1 METKNRLS
9 YSELV
14 KSQLAYFNTNVTKDV
29 NFRIKQLKKFSSVLK
44 ANEKLL
50 DEAIYKDFKKSS
62 FENYLTE
69 LSLVY
74 HEINL
79 AVKNLKKWSKKK
91 KVATSMAMIP
101 GSSYI
106 IPEPLGVTLT
116 IGAWNY
122 PFQLSLAPVVAA
134 LAAGNTAI
142 IKPSEL
148 ALNSSNAMAKIIN
161 ENFADEY
168 LHVVEGGVKE
178 TTELLKQKFDKIFY
192 TGSVGVGK
200 IIMRAA
206 SEHLTPVTLELGGKS
221 PAFVFNDTKLKIA
234 AKRLVWAKFLNGG
247 QTCVAPDYLL
257 VEKGIKQKLI
267 SEIEKQIIEILGT
280 NPKDSEAFVR
290 IINPR
295 HYNRILQLIDT
306 KKICLGGESDEAD
319 LYIAPTVMDNVTFD
333 DKVMEEEIFGPILPI
348 IEFDDLDWA
357 ISMVK
362 NRPKPLALYVFT
374 SSSKKVDKIFH
385 EISFGGGAVNDAV
398 VQLANSNLPFGGV
411 GNSGMGNYHG
421 KAGFDTFSHTKSIY
435 NHSTLIELPVK
446 YTPYTNW
453 KKQLLQKMIE

>member
-1 METKNRLS
+1 MENNFKPTLEKQRAFFASNQTKN
-9 YSELV
+9 
-14 KSQLAYFNTNVTKDV
+14 TK
-29 NFRIKQLKKFSSVLK
+29 FRITQLKKLIQILK
-44 ANEKLL
+44 ANEPLL
-50 DEAIYKDFKKSS
+50 NDALYKDFKKSP
-62 FENYLTE
+62 FETYETE
-69 LSLVY
+69 LAIIY
-74 HEINL
+74 HEIKL
-79 AVKNLKKWSKKK
+79 AISKLSSWSKTKR
-91 KVATSMAMIP
+91 VGSGLSNFP
-101 GSSYI
+101 GKSFI
-106 IPEPLGVTLT
+106 IPEPFGNILV

-122 PFQLSLAPVVAA
+122 PYQLSILPAVSA

-148 ALNSSNAMAKIIN
+148 SLNASQAMAKIIN
-161 ENFADEY
+161 ENFDESI
-168 LHVVEGGVKE
+168 LHVIEGGVEE
-178 TTELLKQKFDKIFY
+178 TTTLLKHPFDYIFY
-192 TGSVGVGK
+192 TGSTAVGK

-206 SEHLTPVTLELGGKS
+206 SENLTPVALELGGKS
-221 PAFVFNDTKLKIA
+221 PTIIEKDANLKMA
-234 AKRLVWAKFLNGG
+234 AKRIVWGKFLNGG

-257 VEKGIKQKLI
+257 VHESVKDKL
-267 SEIEKQIIEILGT
+267 IIEIKNQIKAIHGEI
-280 NPKDSEAFVR
+280 PMDSEAFVR

-306 KKICLGGESDEAD
+306 KKICLGGESNEAD

-348 IEFDDLDWA
+348 IEFDNLDWA

-374 SSSKKVDKIFH
+374 SSSKNIDKIFH

-435 NHSTLIELPVK
+435 KHSTLIELPVK

-453 KKQLLQKMIE
+453 KKQLLQKMME